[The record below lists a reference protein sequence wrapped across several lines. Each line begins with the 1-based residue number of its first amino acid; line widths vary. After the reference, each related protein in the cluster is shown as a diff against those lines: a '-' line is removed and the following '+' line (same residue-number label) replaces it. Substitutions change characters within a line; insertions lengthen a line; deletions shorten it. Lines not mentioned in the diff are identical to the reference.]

1 MYCAR
6 QTGQEDS
13 ERVQNATI
21 GRQWDT
27 SNESLQ
33 GSLRRWLLSVSGLLL
48 SVVTTPVRLSL
59 LSSIRGVC
67 ILILRCPLLLP
78 LLRLGLRRIRRTG
91 LSGTSS
97 RCAGRLLSRRS
108 LPGESG
114 ITVAKLRVLVRLWH
128 SVHRHVTVG
137 GYTWCRTY
145 CRGSCTTFRTSILAP

>member
-48 SVVTTPVRLSL
+48 SVVTCVELHQ
-59 LSSIRGVC
+59 
-67 ILILRCPLLLP
+67 
-78 LLRLGLRRIRRTG
+78 LRLFEQPQNGAHVYGRTVTHHPSKAEPAEQHTRRMHSDLAVSI
-91 LSGTSS
+91 
-97 RCAGRLLSRRS
+97 A
-108 LPGESG
+108 
-114 ITVAKLRVLVRLWH
+114 VAPAAVGPATDQAHRVEWH
-128 SVHRHVTVG
+128 
-137 GYTWCRTY
+137 
-145 CRGSCTTFRTSILAP
+145 